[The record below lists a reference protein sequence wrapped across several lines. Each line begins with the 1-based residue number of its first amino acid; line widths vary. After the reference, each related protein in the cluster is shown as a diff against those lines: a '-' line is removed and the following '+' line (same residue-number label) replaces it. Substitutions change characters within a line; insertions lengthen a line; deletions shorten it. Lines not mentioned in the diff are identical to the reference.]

1 MIKILLQKQM
11 LELNRAFFFD
21 AKKGKARSKVS
32 AAGMIAM
39 YAVLIIGVLGGMFTY
54 LAVTLCKPFVEAGV
68 EWLYFL
74 LISLIAVALG
84 VFGSVFNTFSSL
96 YLAKDNDLLLSMPIP
111 VRAILVSRLLGVYL
125 MGLLYSGIVIVPAV
139 IVYFLFAPVDLLA
152 VIGSLL
158 LVVCITLFVLVLSC
172 LLGWV
177 VAKIS
182 VRLRHKNI
190 ITVFLSL
197 AFITVYYLV
206 YFRAQSMIS
215 ELVANAAVVGAK
227 LRVSAYPLY
236 FIGRMGTGDP
246 LAIVVVTLTVAAMLA
261 LTAWLISRSFIR
273 LATTPAVTAKAAYV
287 AGREKLHTPD
297 TALFLRERS
306 RFTGSANYMLNCGLG
321 ILILPVCAVLLLWKG
336 EMLAGTL
343 TDLFGTAEP
352 IAVLAVGAAFALA
365 AMNDITAPSVSLEG
379 SSLWIA
385 QSLPVTSWQILR
397 AKLRLHIIFTEIP
410 MLVYCI
416 GAAVG
421 LRLTI
426 LQTVLLLVSSTAYV
440 FFSAALGLV
449 LNLTHPNLTWTNENA
464 PIKQSMAV
472 LICLLG
478 GWVYSVAAIG
488 IYFFLPSPISAW
500 LYLLPVTA
508 VTAIA
513 AAALWFWLYKR
524 GTKIYETL

>member
-1 MIKILLQKQM
+1 MIKILLKKQM
-11 LELNRAFFFD
+11 AEMFRVYFYD
-21 AKKGKARSKVS
+21 AKKNKARSKGAVI
-32 AAGMIAM
+32 GLFVL
-39 YAVLIIGVLGGMFTY
+39 YAFLIVGVLGGIFTY
-54 LAVTLCKPFVEAGV
+54 FAISLCRPLSDAGV
-68 EWLYFL
+68 PWLYFL
-74 LISLIAVALG
+74 LIAMISIALG
-84 VFGSVFNTFSSL
+84 VFGSVFNTFASL
-96 YLAKDNDLLLSMPIP
+96 YLSKDNDLLLSMPIP
-111 VRAILVSRLLGVYL
+111 VRAIMVSRLLGVYL
-125 MGLLYSGIVIVPAV
+125 MGLMYSGIVIIPAV
-139 IVYFLFAPVDLLA
+139 IVYFVTVPVTPLA
-152 VIGSLL
+152 VVGSIL
-158 LVVCITLFVLVLSC
+158 LVACVTLFVLVLSC

-197 AFITVYYLV
+197 AFIAVYYLV

-215 ELVANAAVVGAK
+215 ELVTNAAVVGAK
-227 LRVSAYPLY
+227 IRGAAYPLY
-236 FIGRMGTGDP
+236 AIGKMGTGDP

-343 TDLFGTAEP
+343 TELFGTAEP

-385 QSLPVTSWQILR
+385 QSLPVTSWQILC
-397 AKLRLHIIFTEIP
+397 AKLRLHIVFTEIP

-426 LQTVLLLVSSTAYV
+426 LQTVLLLLSSTAYV

-488 IYFFLPSPISAW
+488 IYFFLPSLISAW

>member
-1 MIKILLQKQM
+1 MIKILLKKQM
-11 LELNRAFFFD
+11 AEMFRVYFYD
-21 AKKGKARSKVS
+21 AKKNKARSKGAVI
-32 AAGMIAM
+32 GLFVL
-39 YAVLIIGVLGGMFTY
+39 YAFLIVGVLGGIFTY
-54 LAVTLCKPFVEAGV
+54 FAISLCRPLSDAGV
-68 EWLYFL
+68 PWLYFL
-74 LISLIAVALG
+74 LIAMISIALG
-84 VFGSVFNTFSSL
+84 VFGSVFNTFASL
-96 YLAKDNDLLLSMPIP
+96 YLSKDNDLLLSMPIP
-111 VRAILVSRLLGVYL
+111 VRAIMVSRLLGVYL
-125 MGLLYSGIVIVPAV
+125 MGLMYSGIVIIPAV
-139 IVYFLFAPVDLLA
+139 IVYFVTVPVTPLA
-152 VIGSLL
+152 VVGSIL
-158 LVVCITLFVLVLSC
+158 LVVCVTLFVLVLSC

-197 AFITVYYLV
+197 AFIAVYYLV

-215 ELVANAAVVGAK
+215 ELVTNAAVVGAK
-227 LRVSAYPLY
+227 IRGAAYPLY
-236 FIGRMGTGDP
+236 AIGKMGTGDP

-287 AGREKLHTPD
+287 AGREKPHTPD

-343 TDLFGTAEP
+343 TELFGTAEP

-385 QSLPVTSWQILR
+385 QSLPVTSWQILC
-397 AKLRLHIIFTEIP
+397 AKLRLHIVFTEIP

-426 LQTVLLLVSSTAYV
+426 LQTVLLLLSSTAYV

-488 IYFFLPSPISAW
+488 IYFFLPSLISAW